1 MAITLAQAKVGMT
14 DKVDQQIVDMFR
26 RSSVLLDQMIFDNC
40 ISPGTGGSTLAY
52 GYIQLKSPSTAAVRT
67 VNSEYAPGEAVRE
80 KKTASAIIMG
90 GSFQV
95 DRVLANTAGAVD
107 ELAFQAEQKIK
118 ATANYFH
125 NLVINGSA
133 EATEGYVGGTFD
145 GLKKLLAGTANEI
158 TSVTSLATSAEMDAN
173 YNAFLD
179 EMDGLIGAMDGT
191 PSMLLMNRAM
201 LLKLRSI
208 ARRAGYYERT
218 KDDFGRTV
226 ETYTGVP
233 MVDLG
238 NYFNGDETVDVVATE
253 DGKTAIY
260 AVSLGLDGLHGISPT
275 GDGVITSYMP
285 DLNAPG
291 AVKTGEVELVAG
303 IALKNTL
310 KAAVLKGI
318 AIGPAA
324 AAAQV
329 DAGEAAAPAYDP
341 ADDGEEEE

>member
-1 MAITLAQAKVGMT
+1 MAITLAQAKVGMA

-67 VNSEYAPGEAVRE
+67 VNFEYEPGEAIRE
-80 KKTASAIIMG
+80 KKTTSAVIMG
-90 GSFQV
+90 GAFQV

-125 NLVINGSA
+125 HQVINGTA
-133 EATEGYVGGTFD
+133 DGGTFD

-158 TSVTSLATSAEMDAN
+158 VSVTSLATSAEMDAN

-179 EMDGLIGAMDGT
+179 EMDALIGSLDGT
-191 PSMLLMNRAM
+191 ASMLLMNNAM
-201 LLKLRSI
+201 LIKLRSI

-226 ETYTGVP
+226 ETYAGVP
-233 MVDLG
+233 MVDMG
-238 NYFNGDETVDVVATE
+238 KYFNGENTVDVVATE

-318 AIGPAA
+318 AIDGAAAA
-324 AAAQV
+324 AAAQ
-329 DAGEAAAPAYDP
+329 EDP
-341 ADDGEEEE
+341 EEDPEE